1 MADKKAAKEQKGTKH
16 HTVSLDAIRP
26 GATVRVHQVLTE
38 KNAKG
43 EEKKRIQIFEGIVLA
58 RKHGSE
64 AGATITVRKVSE
76 GIGVEKIFPLHSP
89 FIEKIE
95 LVDRKIVNRAKL
107 YFTRLY
113 KKRLRSEKEKKVTV
127 PKGTLPKAPVKKERA
142 KATV

>member
-76 GIGVEKIFPLHSP
+76 GIGVEKIFPLNSP
-89 FIEKIE
+89 WIKQIETIQQAR
-95 LVDRKIVNRAKL
+95 VRRAKL
-107 YFTRLY
+107 SYLRSY
-113 KKRLRSEKEKKVTV
+113 RKRLKEK
-127 PKGTLPKAPVKKERA
+127 AIAE
-142 KATV
+142 

>member
-76 GIGVEKIFPLHSP
+76 GIGVEKIFPVLSP
-89 FIEKIE
+89 AIAKIE
-95 LVDRKIVNRAKL
+95 VVKSFAVRRARLHYLRGGEFKRKMH
-107 YFTRLY
+107 
-113 KKRLRSEKEKKVTV
+113 EKK
-127 PKGTLPKAPVKKERA
+127 
-142 KATV
+142 

>member
-43 EEKKRIQIFEGIVLA
+43 EEKKRIQICEGIVLA

-76 GIGVEKIFPLHSP
+76 GIGVEKIFPLNSP
-89 FIEKIE
+89 WIKQIETIQQAR
-95 LVDRKIVNRAKL
+95 VRRAKL
-107 YFTRLY
+107 SYLRSY
-113 KKRLRSEKEKKVTV
+113 RKRLKEK
-127 PKGTLPKAPVKKERA
+127 AIAE
-142 KATV
+142 

>member
-1 MADKKAAKEQKGTKH
+1 MADKKTAKGQKEAKH

-76 GIGVEKIFPLHSP
+76 GIGVEKIFPLNSP
-89 FIEKIE
+89 WIKQIETIQQAQ
-95 LVDRKIVNRAKL
+95 VRRSKL
-107 YFTRLY
+107 SYLRNY
-113 KKRLRSEKEKKVTV
+113 RKRLKEKAIST
-127 PKGTLPKAPVKKERA
+127 
-142 KATV
+142 